1 MNWKQR
7 YELDFTVVA
16 DPEFTMQPYYP
27 NGDASAT
34 PIMLVVDV
42 DTMLILDTMV
52 GFQEDTVRSLIN
64 RNL

>member
-1 MNWKQR
+1 
-7 YELDFTVVA
+7 VVA

-27 NGDASAT
+27 NGDPSAT

-42 DTMLILDTMV
+42 DTMRILDTMV
-52 GFQEDTVRSLIN
+52 GFQEDTIRSLIN